1 MAEAERKTWRE
12 LCKAALEAK
21 DPNEL
26 LKIVAELSK
35 ALKHEEQVRRV
46 FRETTK
52 AINSSADTNP
62 VAFIALFAVRDGP
75 QTVSMSRPWSALPD
89 TPPFMTS

>member
-52 AINSSADTNP
+52 AINSSADTN
-62 VAFIALFAVRDGP
+62 L
-75 QTVSMSRPWSALPD
+75 SRLSRYSRFETDHKL
-89 TPPFMTS
+89 